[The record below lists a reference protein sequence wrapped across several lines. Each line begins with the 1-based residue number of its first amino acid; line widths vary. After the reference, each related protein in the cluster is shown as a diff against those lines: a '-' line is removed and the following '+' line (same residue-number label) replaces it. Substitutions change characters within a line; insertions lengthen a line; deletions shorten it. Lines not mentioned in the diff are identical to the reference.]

1 MKHRNLAFSIAALV
15 ISVPTA
21 FAADRDVALLVDG
34 MDCAACPI
42 MVRKSL
48 ERLDGVKVERVDVD
62 AGTMHLIVSNDAISD
77 ADLVKAAANAGYQSR
92 VGNKSP

>member
-1 MKHRNLAFSIAALV
+1 MKLRKLALSIAALV
-15 ISVPTA
+15 VSLPTA
-21 FAADRDVALLVDG
+21 FAADRDVALVVDG

-48 ERLDGVKVERVDVD
+48 ERIDGVKVSRVDVD
-62 AGTMHLIVSNDAISD
+62 ASTMHLIVSNDAVSD

-92 VGNKSP
+92 IGNKSP